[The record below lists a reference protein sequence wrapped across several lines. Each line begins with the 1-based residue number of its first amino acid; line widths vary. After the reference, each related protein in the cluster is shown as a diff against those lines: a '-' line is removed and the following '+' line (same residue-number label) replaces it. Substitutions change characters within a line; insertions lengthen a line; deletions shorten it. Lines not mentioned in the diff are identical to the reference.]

1 MKTMIAVLA
10 FMMLSQA
17 QAQTGQ
23 TQVNRP
29 AASARPTMV
38 YDERTNEL
46 SEVRPAQVVQAVPA
60 QVAPAQAQPQPTG
73 SPIYILN
80 NQNQRFNGSVD
91 NNANSQ
97 AGARQESAQV
107 QEQPTTIVQDTP
119 LRAGVAD
126 SARRSRQETEAATE
140 DGIVQAL
147 EKARMND
154 EIRRREKFSNALS
167 GDGSQSGSTT
177 SSNQSSTVTPLPVA
191 TPVQHEAQAPAAP
204 QPIINVVIPQQPAAP
219 APVVIAPQPP
229 VVIEEAPARTTEIR
243 AQAPESAP
251 VEEMRN
257 SYYVSGLVGMAKYPD
272 VVNIRG
278 NMAAGVAVGID
289 TASRFS
295 GEVSFL
301 YSSYELQDIFSSYYN
316 GYSSGRMVDMTQY
329 NLALAGKYNILTGR
343 LRPFVGVVG
352 SYTRRNYYDQW
363 TGGYNSESFRNSN
376 AFDAGG
382 LAGVDF
388 ALTERFAIGADFRYY
403 TNVYMRQSTNYPS
416 SFQYGRMN
424 NEIERLDYYTAGVT
438 AKYTF

>member
-23 TQVNRP
+23 TQVNQP
-29 AASARPTMV
+29 AAAARPTMI
-38 YDERTNEL
+38 YNERTNEL

-60 QVAPAQAQPQPTG
+60 QGGGQAVQPQPTG

-154 EIRRREKFSNALS
+154 ELRRREKFSNALNS
-167 GDGSQSGSTT
+167 DGSQSGST
-177 SSNQSSTVTPLPVA
+177 QSSTAAPLPA
-191 TPVQHEAQAPAAP
+191 PQQHEAPAPAAP
-204 QPIINVVIPQQPAAP
+204 PIINVVIPQQPAPAPAPAP

-229 VVIEEAPARTTEIR
+229 VVIEEAPAPRAAEIR
-243 AQAPESAP
+243 AQAPEVAP
-251 VEEMRN
+251 VEEPRQEM
-257 SYYVSGLVGMAKYPD
+257 YVSALVGMAKYPD

-278 NMAAGVAVGID
+278 NMAAGVAVGLN
-289 TASRFS
+289 TPSRF
-295 GEVSFL
+295 GVEASFL
-301 YSSYELQDIFSSYYN
+301 YSSYELQDIFSSYYM
-316 GYSSGRMVDMTQY
+316 GYSSGRLVDMTQY
-329 NLALAGKYNILTGR
+329 NLSIAGKYNIMVGR

-352 SYTRRNYYDQW
+352 AYTRRNYYDQW
-363 TGGYNSESFRNSN
+363 TGGYNSDSFRSSN

-382 LAGVDF
+382 LVGVDF
-388 ALTERFAIGADFRYY
+388 ALTERFAIGADFRYL
-403 TNVYMRQSTNYPS
+403 TNVFFRQNTNYPS
-416 SFQYGRMN
+416 TFQYGRMN
-424 NEIERLDYYTAGVT
+424 NEIEKLDYYTAGVT

>member
-23 TQVNRP
+23 VQNNQP
-29 AASARPTMV
+29 AASAARPTMV
-38 YDERTNEL
+38 YNERTNEL
-46 SEVRPAQVVQAVPA
+46 NEVRPAQVVQAVPA
-60 QVAPAQAQPQPTG
+60 QQVQPQPAG

-154 EIRRREKFSNALS
+154 EIRRREKFSNALN
-167 GDGSQSGSTT
+167 GDGSQSGST
-177 SSNQSSTVTPLPVA
+177 QSSTVAPLPVQQQQQQQQQQ
-191 TPVQHEAQAPAAP
+191 TQSAP
-204 QPIINVVIPQQPAAP
+204 PIINVVIPPQPAP
-219 APVVIAPQPP
+219 APVVVAPQPP
-229 VVIEEAPARTTEIR
+229 VVIEEAPAPRPVESEIR
-243 AQAPESAP
+243 AQAPEAIAA
-251 VEEMRN
+251 EEPRQE
-257 SYYVSGLVGMAKYPD
+257 YYVSGLVGMAKYPD

-278 NMAAGVAVGID
+278 NMAAGVAVGM
-289 TASRFS
+289 TTPSRFS

-301 YSSYELQDIFSSYYN
+301 YSSFELQDIFGN
-316 GYSSGRMVDMTQY
+316 GYNSVYGVGGGRLVDMTQY
-329 NLALAGKYNILTGR
+329 NVSLAGKYNILAGR

-352 SYTRRNYYDQW
+352 SYVRRNYYDQW
-363 TGGYNSESFRNSN
+363 SGGYNSEAFRNSN
-376 AFDAGG
+376 SVDGGG
-382 LAGVDF
+382 LVGVDF
-388 ALTERFAIGADFRYY
+388 ALNERFAIGADFRYM
-403 TNVYMRQSTNYPS
+403 TNIFTRQSTNYPQ
-416 SFQYGRMN
+416 SFGNPYMR

>member
-10 FMMLSQA
+10 FLMLSQA
-17 QAQTGQ
+17 QAQVGQ
-23 TQVNRP
+23 VQTTNPP
-29 AASARPTMV
+29 AAQGAAGRPTMV

-60 QVAPAQAQPQPTG
+60 QAVQPQPTG

-91 NNANSQ
+91 NNANSGANSQ

-154 EIRRREKFSNALS
+154 EIRRREKFNSAL
-167 GDGSQSGSTT
+167 GNEGSQSGSTQ
-177 SSNQSSTVTPLPVA
+177 SSNVSPLPAPVA
-191 TPVQHEAQAPAAP
+191 QPQQQQ
-204 QPIINVVIPQQPAAP
+204 QPIINVVIPPQPAP
-219 APVVIAPQPP
+219 APVVVAPQPP
-229 VVIEEAPARTTEIR
+229 VIIEEAPAPRVVESEIR
-243 AQAPESAP
+243 ASAPEVAA
-251 VEEMRN
+251 EEQRQE
-257 SYYVSGLVGMAKYPD
+257 YYVSGLVGMAKYPD

-278 NMAAGVAVGID
+278 NMAAGFAVG
-289 TASRFS
+289 TTTPSRFS
-295 GEVSFL
+295 GEASFL
-301 YSSYELQDIFSSYYN
+301 YSSFELQDIFSS
-316 GYSSGRMVDMTQY
+316 GYGGYFAPRLVDMTQY
-329 NLALAGKYNILTGR
+329 NVALAAKYNIFTGR

-352 SYTRRNYYDQW
+352 SYTRRNYYDQY
-363 TGGYNSESFRNSN
+363 TGGTNSESFRNSN

-382 LAGVDF
+382 LVGVDF
-388 ALTERFAIGADFRYY
+388 AITEKFSIGADFRYL
-403 TNVYMRQSTNYPS
+403 TNVFYRQNTNYPT
-416 SFQYGRMN
+416 SFSYGRMN
-424 NEIERLDYYTAGVT
+424 NEIEKLDYYTAGVVG
-438 AKYTF
+438 KYTF